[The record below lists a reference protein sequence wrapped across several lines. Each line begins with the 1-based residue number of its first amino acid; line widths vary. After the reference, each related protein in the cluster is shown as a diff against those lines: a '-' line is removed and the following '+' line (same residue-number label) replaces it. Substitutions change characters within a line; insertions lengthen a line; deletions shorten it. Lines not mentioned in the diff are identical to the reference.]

1 MALFFLLCVS
11 AVYPVVVAGN
21 EDESN
26 LLTRILPFQGV
37 VGMLA
42 AVTGLVL
49 LVGSGNLAILSYVV
63 VIIQIVLGGVMAYV
77 WISTVFADGD
87 EVIAN
92 PIGEIMAPVAIIG
105 IALTALWIA
114 QVTSA

>member
-1 MALFFLLCVS
+1 
-11 AVYPVVVAGN
+11 
-21 EDESN
+21 
-26 LLTRILPFQGV
+26 
-37 VGMLA
+37 MLA

-49 LVGSGNLAILSYVV
+49 LVVSGNMAILSYVV

-87 EVIAN
+87 EVVAN
-92 PIGEIMAPVAIIG
+92 PIGEIMAPVGIIG